1 MQVLRN
7 GMLSLFASYGFNNPS
22 LAGRAS
28 SSVTYHIQPSYSSVP
43 LEFRRQYVPFLTHS
57 RISNNIRSASYLNPL
72 NWVKEKLGPAIREKQ
87 AKEEVE
93 AGKQQA
99 AEEGTQS
106 VFEALPTP
114 VRQKSSSKR
123 PPSVG
128 VFGVRKPAKP
138 RPTSVCS
145 MVL

>member
-1 MQVLRN
+1 
-7 GMLSLFASYGFNNPS
+7 
-22 LAGRAS
+22 
-28 SSVTYHIQPSYSSVP
+28 
-43 LEFRRQYVPFLTHS
+43 
-57 RISNNIRSASYLNPL
+57 L
-72 NWVKEKLGPAIREKQ
+72 NWVKEKLGPGIREKQ

-106 VFEALPTP
+106 VFEALQT
-114 VRQKSSSKR
+114 QKSGSKR
-123 PPSVG
+123 PPAVG